1 MSRNSQARRK
11 FKLADK
17 KKKIAATIAKAES
30 ERLKVAT
37 IFLDESGNTGSNI
50 IDENQPIFTLSGCKF
65 SEQEAIRL
73 IELTGSKSPIEAHF
87 KKLKRR
93 KSGQD
98 GIIRL
103 MKHSLINSDRVRVE
117 LFHKKFMVTT
127 KIVDLLIEHMM
138 YLKGQDLYINGANIA
153 LSNMWFYCFPTF
165 CGEEQV
171 QSMYVSFVKMIQE
184 QTEDKIEKFY
194 SNVEELLKTCIH
206 EGFKND
212 IGMILSTKSIIH
224 DALDGIE
231 KEALDPSIPA
241 LFCQCLNWGE
251 VHPKGFHIIHDDSQT
266 LEKQKSLFA
275 QFMDWTQDSIE
286 LGYDRRKFNLPLK
299 GKSLTFSS
307 SDQYAQLQVADIVA
321 SSFSYWASGVS
332 RGETEDYLFLEL
344 NKLGFDKLTTKNK
357 IWPTQDVTPKDLGT
371 EYNGGLNPADS
382 MANYL
387 MKANTSS
394 TQMAI

>member
-11 FKLADK
+11 
-17 KKKIAATIAKAES
+17 KKIADKNKKLSVVIANKASES
-30 ERLKVAT
+30 LKIAT

-65 SEQEAIRL
+65 TEQEAVRL
-73 IELTGSKSPIEAHF
+73 IELTGSRSPKEAHF
-87 KKLKRR
+87 KQLKRK

-98 GIIRL
+98 GMVRL
-103 MKHSLINSDRVRVE
+103 MKHSLINKNRVQVE

-138 YLKGQDLYINGANIA
+138 HLKGQDLYLNGANIA
-153 LSNMWFYCFPTF
+153 LSNMWFYCLPTF

-171 QSMYVSFVKMIQE
+171 LKMYKSFVKMIKF
-184 QTEDKIEKFY
+184 QTDEYIEEFY
-194 SNVEELLKTCIH
+194 SDVAKLNDTCSSDD
-206 EGFKND
+206 FKSD
-212 IGMILSTKSIIH
+212 IAMILSTKSIIQ

-241 LFCQCLNWGE
+241 LFCQCLNWGD

-275 QFMDWTQDSIE
+275 QFMDWTQDTIE

-299 GKSLTFSS
+299 GKSLKFSS
-307 SDQYAQLQVADIVA
+307 SEEYIQLQVADIIA
-321 SSFSYWASGVS
+321 SSLAYWANGVS
-332 RGETEDYLFLEL
+332 KGETVDYFFLEL
-344 NKLGFDKLTTKNK
+344 NKLGLDKLTTKNK
-357 IWPTQDVTPKDLGT
+357 IWPTLDVTPKSLGT
-371 EYNGGLNPADS
+371 EYDGGVNPADN
-382 MANYL
+382 MAHFL
-387 MKANTSS
+387 MKAKGNSS
-394 TQMAI
+394 ETAF

>member
-1 MSRNSQARRK
+1 MSRNSQTRRK
-11 FKLADK
+11 QKLTAQK
-17 KKKIAATIAKAES
+17 KKATAVIAKAAS

-50 IDENQPIFTLSGCKF
+50 IDEDQPIFTLSGCKF
-65 SEQEAIRL
+65 TEKESSRL
-73 IELTGSKSPIEAHF
+73 IELTGSRSPIEAHF

-103 MKHSLINSDRVRVE
+103 MKHSLINTDRVKVE

-138 YLKGQDLYINGANIA
+138 HLRGEDLYLNGANIA

-171 QSMYVSFVKMIQE
+171 QSMYKSFVKMIQE
-184 QTEDKIEKFY
+184 QTENRINEFY
-194 SNVEELLKTCIH
+194 HSVAELLNSCTH
-206 EGFKND
+206 ESFKQD
-212 IGMILSTKSIIH
+212 IQMILSTQLIID
-224 DALDGIE
+224 DALNGIE
-231 KEALDPSIPA
+231 KDALDPSIPA

-251 VHPKGFHIIHDDSQT
+251 IHPKGFHIIHDDSQT
-266 LEKQKSLFA
+266 LEKQRSLFA
-275 QFMDWTQDSIE
+275 QYMDWTQDTIE

-299 GKSLTFSS
+299 GKSLNFSS
-307 SDQYAQLQVADIVA
+307 SDQYTQLQVADIIA

-332 RGETEDYLFLEL
+332 RGESEDYFFLEL
-344 NKLGFDKLTTKNK
+344 NKLGLDKFTTKNK
-357 IWPTQDVTPKDLGT
+357 IWPTHDVTPKDLGT
-371 EYNGGLNPADS
+371 EYDGGVNPVDN
-382 MANYL
+382 MASYL
-387 MKANTSS
+387 MKAKSNI
-394 TQMAI
+394 A